1 MFDPYTMFR
10 ANSPELF
17 RLSVKQFHRMID
29 LGLFADEDG
38 VVELLCGILIKGV
51 RKTPQRSFCI
61 STIQEQLLRVLNS
74 AEYLVFNV
82 TPVTMSDSEVLPDVI
97 VVRGTNHQFKTH
109 HPSLQDV
116 PLLIEI
122 VDKPSDYP
130 KSWKPFIYA
139 AHSIETCWIVN
150 LEQQWI
156 EAYSKPTG
164 NLTHPDYLR
173 RQTYQRD
180 DLIPIVIDGKQYGS
194 LAVADLLP

>member
-74 AEYLVFNV
+74 AEYLVSNIM
-82 TPVTMSDSEVLPDVI
+82 PITMSDSEVLPDVT
-97 VVRGTNHQFKTH
+97 VVRGTNRQFKTH
-109 HPSLQDV
+109 HPSPQDV

-139 AHSIETCWIVN
+139 AHNIASWIVN

-156 EAYSKPTG
+156 EVYSEPTG
-164 NLTHPDYLR
+164 NSAHPDYLR
-173 RQTYQRD
+173 RQTYQRNE
-180 DLIPIVIDGKQYGS
+180 LIPIPIDGKQYGS
-194 LAVADLLP
+194 LTVADLLP